1 MAYILLDAYQAYQET
16 NFDPANVYLIASTAL
31 LSLCVY
37 FLKRHVDGQDKLNA
51 QVAQL
56 LTKVEVIE
64 TNSKNTTAQVQH
76 ISIKVDEIQER
87 LNEHDV
93 EISILRERVA

>member
-1 MAYILLDAYQAYQET
+1 MFLINAAEAYKNT
-16 NFDPANVYLIASTAL
+16 NFDPANIYLVASTAL

-64 TNSKNTTAQVQH
+64 SNSQRTNKQVEH
-76 ISIKVDEIQER
+76 ISDKVDQIQER

-93 EISILRERVA
+93 ELSVIRSKIPA